1 MQPNFLPDLYR
12 QLNEVRRQLLQQ
24 DVDLKRLW
32 NLLAPQGQG
41 WPVGGDGAGGPL
53 IGPWTPY
60 DTGGGAD
67 CPAANAVFMITLAG
81 PPTSGTWAMEWNIGG
96 TNSVLTSVAWNVS
109 ASSLVTNLETHAN
122 VGSGDVAITGGPGHT
137 GNFRVEF
144 QGALADQFIETP
156 IIHFGSLAGVGAV
169 TGFAWPVQIGRVA
182 P

>member
-1 MQPNFLPDLYR
+1 MQPNYHSDQIR
-12 QLNEVRRQLLQQ
+12 QFNEFRRQLLQH

-41 WPVGGDGAGGPL
+41 WPVGGDGSGGPL
-53 IGPWTPY
+53 VGPWSPY
-60 DTGGGAD
+60 EADGAG

-96 TNSVLTSVAWNVS
+96 TNSVLTSVAYNVS
-109 ASSLVTNLETHAN
+109 AASLVTNIESHAN
-122 VGSGDVAITGGPGHT
+122 VGSGDVAVTGGPGNT
-137 GNFRVEF
+137 TNFRVEF
-144 QGALADQFIETP
+144 QGALANQFIETP

-169 TGFAWPVQIGRVA
+169 TGFAWPIQIGRVA